1 VVFVLITLFIDM
13 LGMGLVIPILPRL
26 VQSLLGDGIGEAS
39 FVFGLLVAIYA
50 LMQFFCAP
58 VLGALSD
65 RFGRR
70 PVILL
75 ALAGLGFDYVLLS
88 FAPTIWWLVVGRI
101 AAGVF
106 GATVTPAGAYIADVS
121 PPEKRAANF
130 GLIGIAFGL
139 GFIAGPALG
148 GLLGETNLRLPFMV
162 CAGLTFFNFLFGL
175 LVMPESLKPENRRA
189 LDWTQMNPVGA
200 LRAVWRY
207 RGVAAM
213 VPVFVAAQLAQQGLQ
228 SVWVPYT
235 TYRYNWSVGQVGA
248 SLAVVGLLFAF
259 SQGALV
265 RPMVSRFGEM
275 RTLMGALVVAVLG
288 MLLFG
293 LASQGWMMYAVTALY
308 CVGLGLLNPS
318 VQGRMSR
325 SVPANAQGLL
335 QGAMASVMTATAV
348 AGPPLA
354 NGLFALAISPQAP
367 VTLPGAPFFLGSLLC
382 LAALWLA
389 VRQFA
394 RDRSQMVT
402 QEREDQVRQL
412 RQRFV
417 REVRIE
423 DQVLRRGDLVVRGE
437 LGRRSADGVHQ
448 ADRQQHARLNS
459 GSQVLD
465 VDVA

>member
-1 VVFVLITLFIDM
+1 MRNRHASVVFVLITVFIDV

-26 VQSLLGDGIGEAS
+26 VQNMLGGSISDAS
-39 FVFGLLVAIYA
+39 FVFGLLVSIYA
-50 LMQFFCAP
+50 VMQFFCAP

-70 PVILL
+70 PVILM
-75 ALAGLGFDYVLLS
+75 ALVGLGFDYVLLS
-88 FAPTIWWLVVGRI
+88 VAPTIWWLVLGRVV
-101 AAGVF
+101 AGVF
-106 GATVTPAGAYIADVS
+106 GATFTPAGAYIADVS

-130 GLIGIAFGL
+130 GLIGVAFGL

-162 CAGLTFFNFLFGL
+162 CAGLTFINFLFGL
-175 LVMPESLKPENRRA
+175 LVMPESLRPENRRA
-189 LDWTQMNPVGA
+189 IDLTQMNPVGA

-213 VPVFVAAQLAQQGLQ
+213 VPVFMAAQLAQQGLQ

-235 TYRYNWSVGQVGA
+235 TYRYGWGVAQVGA

-265 RPMVSRFGEM
+265 RPVVARFGEM
-275 RTLMGALVVAVLG
+275 RTLISALVVAVLG

-308 CVGLGLLNPS
+308 CLGLGLLNPA
-318 VQGRMSR
+318 VQGVMSR
-325 SVPANAQGLL
+325 AVAANEQGLL
-335 QGAMASVMTATAV
+335 QGAMTSVMTATAIV
-348 AGPPLA
+348 GPPLA

-367 VTLPGAPFFLGSLLC
+367 VTLPGAPFFLGSILC

-389 VRQFA
+389 SRQSARVKVFA
-394 RDRSQMVT
+394 TAV
-402 QEREDQVRQL
+402 
-412 RQRFV
+412 
-417 REVRIE
+417 
-423 DQVLRRGDLVVRGE
+423 
-437 LGRRSADGVHQ
+437 
-448 ADRQQHARLNS
+448 
-459 GSQVLD
+459 
-465 VDVA
+465 